1 MPEKK
6 QTIPNNTNAGN
17 LRERIRDP
25 EERRRLL
32 RLRVQSLAGGSLDV
46 YADAQVASALWK
58 NLLLLGGV
66 APEADEEIG
75 PAVYAAAVLDQ
86 VRVLQRLGG
95 GEEKEEKLDDI
106 CDVIERLIQDRGGM
120 RKKRYVPEIKEA
132 MPDPLVWVAGKDGA
146 VISEGTVCLL
156 SGEGGVA
163 KTTLSLQIALH
174 IAHRHLAPMPSNG
187 KGHGRER
194 YETEAAKEA
203 LRECAG
209 LTGVGGPVLFASY
222 EDPDTVCAWR
232 LKRLAER
239 LDAEDIKNNRRA
251 LHVDALK
258 NISLLDLSGRP
269 LYGPPEG
276 GTYSQ
281 RPVALSGWID
291 LKRAVKE
298 AQPRLII
305 IDPALGAYV
314 SEANGPA
321 PVREFLD
328 ALGGIAKEYNAGVLL
343 LAHSTKAARR
353 STDRYDP
360 GHIGGSG
367 AWHDGVRGAMVLARE
382 RSEGGHSMG
391 HQLRILKANY
401 GPSFIQADLEPR
413 RANADETGAIL
424 GFSTKDGFYDDF
436 DKGEGK
442 QLRRPNGGGDE
453 APAPLHET
461 G

>member
-95 GEEKEEKLDDI
+95 GEEKEEKLDEI

-132 MPDPLVWVAGKDGA
+132 MPDRLVWVAGKDGA

-174 IAHRHLAPMPSNG
+174 IAHRHLAPMQSN
-187 KGHGRER
+187 GHGREW
-194 YETEAAKEA
+194 YESEAADLS

-239 LDAEDIKNNRRA
+239 LDEKDIESNRRA
-251 LHVDALK
+251 LHVNALK
-258 NISLLDLSGRP
+258 NISVLDLSRRP

-298 AQPRLII
+298 ARPRLII

-328 ALGGIAKEYNAGVLL
+328 ALGEMAKEYNAGVLL

-353 STDRYDP
+353 STDLYDP

-382 RSEGGHSMG
+382 RSEDGKSLG

-401 GPSFIQADLEPR
+401 GPSFIQANLEPK
-413 RANADETGAIL
+413 RANSDGTGAIL

-442 QLRRPNGGGDE
+442 QLRRPNGGGHE
-453 APAPLHET
+453 EPAPLHET

>member
-1 MPEKK
+1 MAEKK

-86 VRVLQRLGG
+86 VRVFQRSGG
-95 GEEKEEKLDDI
+95 GEEKEEKLDEN
-106 CDVIERLIQDRGGM
+106 CDVIERLIQDRGGV
-120 RKKRYVPEIKEA
+120 RKKRFVPEIKDA
-132 MPDPLVWVAGKDGA
+132 MPEPLVWVAGKDGA

-174 IAHRHLAPMPSNG
+174 IAHRHRVPVSSN
-187 KGHGRER
+187 GHGRER
-194 YETEAAKEA
+194 YESEAADLA

-239 LDAEDIKNNRRA
+239 LDAEDPPRQG

-258 NISLLDLSGRP
+258 NISVLDLSGRP

-328 ALGGIAKEYNAGVLL
+328 ALGGMAKEHDAGVLL

-382 RSEGGHSMG
+382 RSEDGQSMG

-413 RANADETGAIL
+413 RANADGTGAIL
-424 GFSTKDGFYDDF
+424 GFSTEDGFYDDF

-442 QLRRPNGGGDE
+442 QLKRPNGGGVEGTAAE
-453 APAPLHET
+453 ATDMDH
-461 G
+461 

>member
-17 LRERIRDP
+17 LLERIRDP
-25 EERRRLL
+25 QERRRLL

-75 PAVYAAAVLDQ
+75 PAAYAAAVLDQ
-86 VRVLQRLGG
+86 VRVLQRAGG
-95 GEEKEEKLDDI
+95 GEEKEEKLDEI
-106 CDVIERLIQDRGGM
+106 CDVIERLIQDRGGV

-174 IAHRHLAPMPSNG
+174 IAHRHRAPMQSNG
-187 KGHGRER
+187 NGREW
-194 YETEAAKEA
+194 YESKAADLA

-239 LDAEDIKNNRRA
+239 LDEKDIENNRLA

-258 NISLLDLSGRP
+258 NISVLDLSRRP

-328 ALGGIAKEYNAGVLL
+328 ALGEMAKEYGAGVLL

-353 STDRYDP
+353 STDLYDP

-382 RSEGGHSMG
+382 RGEDGKSLG

-401 GPSFIQADLEPR
+401 GPSFIQANLEPK
-413 RANADETGAIL
+413 RANRDGTGAIL